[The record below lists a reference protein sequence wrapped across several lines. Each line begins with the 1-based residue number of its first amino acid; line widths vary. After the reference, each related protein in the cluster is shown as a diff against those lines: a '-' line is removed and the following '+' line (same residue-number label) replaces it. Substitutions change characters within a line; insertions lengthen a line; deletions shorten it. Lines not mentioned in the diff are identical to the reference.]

1 MAEKRE
7 TLLQSQKRKLE
18 EQRAA
23 KRPTDTDL
31 NRNRVRSVLNS
42 ITGKES
48 GDDLMLE
55 LLEVVSESGKV
66 PQVGKF
72 YIFVYNAKT
81 PNIRYDQ
88 NPLVAVTDVFQ
99 WGFKG
104 LNMHWGEVRQY
115 TWNEV
120 AGSVYEVYPSEIK
133 DLQAIPFANFRLNN

>member
-7 TLLQSQKRKLE
+7 SLLQSQRRKLA
-18 EQRAA
+18 EQRA
-23 KRPTDTDL
+23 KKQPTDTDI
-31 NRNRVRSVLNS
+31 NKNRVRAVLNG

-55 LLEVVSESGKV
+55 LLEVVSESGKI

-88 NPLVAVTDVFQ
+88 NPLVAVTDVFN
-99 WGFKG
+99 WGFRG
-104 LNMHWGEVRQY
+104 LNMHWGETRQY

-120 AGSVYEVYPSEIK
+120 VGSLYEVFASEIK
-133 DLQAIPFANFRLNN
+133 DLQAIPFANFRINN

>member
-7 TLLQSQKRKLE
+7 SLLQSQRRKLA
-18 EQRAA
+18 EQRA
-23 KRPTDTDL
+23 KKQPTDTDI
-31 NRNRVRSVLNS
+31 NKNRVRAVLNS

-55 LLEVVSESGKV
+55 LLEVVSETGKI

-88 NPLVAVTDVFQ
+88 NPLVAVTDVFS
-99 WGFKG
+99 WGFRG
-104 LNMHWGEVRQY
+104 LNMHWGETRQY

-120 AGSVYEVYPSEIK
+120 AGSLYEVFASEIR
-133 DLQAIPFANFRLNN
+133 DLQAIPFANFRINN

>member
-1 MAEKRE
+1 MPRK
-7 TLLQSQKRKLE
+7 TLKERQQKNV
-18 EQRAA
+18 
-23 KRPTDTDL
+23 TDTDKNL
-31 NRNRVRSVLNS
+31 NRVRAILDG

-55 LLEVVSESGKV
+55 LLDVIPESGKI
-66 PQVGKF
+66 PQPGKF

-81 PNIRYDQ
+81 PNIQYDQ

-104 LNMHWGEVRQY
+104 LNMHWGETRQY

-120 AGSVYEVYPSEIK
+120 AGAVYEVFPSEIK
-133 DLQAIPFANFRLNN
+133 DLQAIPFANFRINN